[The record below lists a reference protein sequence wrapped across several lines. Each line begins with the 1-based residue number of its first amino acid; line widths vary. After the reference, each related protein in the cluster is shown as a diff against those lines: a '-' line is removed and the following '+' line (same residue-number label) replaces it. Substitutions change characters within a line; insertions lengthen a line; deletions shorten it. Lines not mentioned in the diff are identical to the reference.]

1 MKTFKK
7 VRFAH
12 RGRLRGL
19 HLIKGNVYDI
29 VFEYKKQVR
38 VQADASQTP
47 VIPADS
53 NMTFSENG
61 FFVYR
66 NTAQQVWVCPVS
78 EQEHALITAIITAKD
93 GKLDGKEALTYYYVE
108 CPAV

>member
-1 MKTFKK
+1 MRQFKK
-7 VRFAH
+7 VRFSR
-12 RGRLRGL
+12 RGRMLDL
-19 HLIKGNVYDI
+19 HLIKDNVYDI
-29 VFEYKKQVR
+29 VFEYKKRVR
-38 VQADASQTP
+38 VQADASKTP

-78 EQEHALITAIITAKD
+78 EQEQALLTAIVTAKD